1 MTTSFF
7 IPDLPS
13 TEELRASDQARQS
26 AAAQYLHE
34 RPGAFVG
41 VSLGA
46 WLQHAQHAGVPH
58 VPANEVAR
66 VSRWQFLNFQES
78 NEADRQMWK
87 SVRDL
92 RHSVPA
98 DHMVRWDPCA
108 ELGLKQAMA
117 KSKLDMAIEAS
128 HPVHP
133 EADPRTYD
141 ILYDYPLEKVS
152 LWSRPWVK
160 AQMHESHPVE
170 FRVFVRDSRVLGVAN
185 YYVQRALPESPEILR
200 AVNTCIALSAQLVG
214 SMQEHGAFPWMPHYE
229 KMGFDMSAGAIHA
242 TLDFLVSEGGQVL
255 LLEAGPPFGAGAH
268 PCAFQGKEHITGLAL
283 GLGSW

>member
-92 RHSVPA
+92 RQI
-98 DHMVRWDPCA
+98 
-108 ELGLKQAMA
+108 G
-117 KSKLDMAIEAS
+117 
-128 HPVHP
+128 
-133 EADPRTYD
+133 
-141 ILYDYPLEKVS
+141 
-152 LWSRPWVK
+152 
-160 AQMHESHPVE
+160 
-170 FRVFVRDSRVLGVAN
+170 
-185 YYVQRALPESPEILR
+185 RAH
-200 AVNTCIALSAQLVG
+200 V
-214 SMQEHGAFPWMPHYE
+214 
-229 KMGFDMSAGAIHA
+229 
-242 TLDFLVSEGGQVL
+242 
-255 LLEAGPPFGAGAH
+255 
-268 PCAFQGKEHITGLAL
+268 
-283 GLGSW
+283 